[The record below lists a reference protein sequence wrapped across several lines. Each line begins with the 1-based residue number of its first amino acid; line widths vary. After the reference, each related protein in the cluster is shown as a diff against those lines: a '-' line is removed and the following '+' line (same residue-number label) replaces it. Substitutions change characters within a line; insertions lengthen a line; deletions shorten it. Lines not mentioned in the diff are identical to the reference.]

1 MRDAHTHLNHPELF
15 TDRKWYLAKFAQ
27 EGWKGLIN
35 IWVNEEYNQ
44 NALEIAQ
51 KAKQDFPNL
60 WVKASLGLHPCD
72 VRNTSQDVNLEYQK
86 LKTQIE
92 KNREHVVAIGE
103 CGIDLYYPEGTED
116 FVLQQGIFRMQCELA
131 RELDLPIVIHS
142 RNAFKETFEIL
153 QAFADLKVYFHCWS
167 YSKEELRILLDTFPK
182 LWIGYNGILTYPKSQ
197 DIRICLQSTPIE
209 QIVLETDAPY
219 LAPQGF
225 RGKINHPDL
234 IKVVA
239 KYASEILNIKEDIFR
254 KQIESNTKS
263 LYNH

>member
-1 MRDAHTHLNHPELF
+1 
-15 TDRKWYLAKFAQ
+15 
-27 EGWKGLIN
+27 
-35 IWVNEEYNQ
+35 
-44 NALEIAQ
+44 
-51 KAKQDFPNL
+51 
-60 WVKASLGLHPCD
+60 
-72 VRNTSQDVNLEYQK
+72 VNLEYQK

-153 QAFADLKVYFHCWS
+153 QAFTDLKVYFHCWS
-167 YSKEELRILLDTFPK
+167 YSQEELKTLLDTFPK

-197 DIRICLQSTPIE
+197 DIKICLQSTPIE

-225 RGKINHPDL
+225 RGKTNHPDL

-239 KYASEILNIKEDIFR
+239 KYASEILNIKEDTFR
-254 KQIESNTKS
+254 KQIENNTKS